1 MALNLDEITE
11 LKSSSVFRVEKAE
24 KFLAN
29 GDLTSG
35 FINGITINMNMDLT
49 II

>member
-29 GDLTSG
+29 YDLTSDL
-35 FINGITINMNMDLT
+35 INGIAINMNMDLT